1 MSKTTLCVL
10 FGGCT
15 SEYEVS
21 LESAYGVISNI
32 DRAKY
37 AVVMVAITNDGIWNH
52 YTGDVEDIPN
62 GKWVAD
68 TANLKRACVDVSMG
82 SSSLIVFG
90 NDGTFTKI
98 RIDAAFPVMHGAYG
112 EDGTMQ
118 GLFEM
123 AKIPFV
129 GSGCASS
136 AACMDKA
143 MTKMI
148 INNTSV
154 PQAKSLIRTIDM
166 KKLAQCDEYTSAL
179 VAEIEAKFTY
189 PIFIKPANAGSSR
202 GISKVTATSSL
213 IDALI
218 LGAENDAGAKVI
230 IEENISGKEVE
241 VAVLG
246 NPPDIITSVCGEI
259 DPGSE
264 FYDYD
269 TKYKNSTASYFIPA
283 RIKPETADKIKE
295 YVTTIYTA
303 LGCKGLSR
311 VDFFVGTDSAGN
323 EIVTFNEI
331 NTIPGFTPI
340 SMYPKL
346 FIHSDIS
353 YAELIDRLV
362 TLAMGNGKGDF

>member
-1 MSKTTLCVL
+1 MNKVTLCVL

-21 LESAYGVISNI
+21 LESAYGVISNVN
-32 DRAKY
+32 REKY
-37 AVVMVAITNDGIWNH
+37 DVVMLGITRDGVWYN

-62 GKWVAD
+62 DKWID
-68 TANLKRACVDVSMG
+68 SKNDLKRACADVSMG
-82 SSSLIVFG
+82 SSSLIVFDDNG
-90 NDGTFTKI
+90 SCEKI
-98 RIDAAFPVMHGAYG
+98 RIDVAFPVMHGAYG

-136 AACMDKA
+136 AVCMDKA

-148 INNTSV
+148 INNTCV

-166 KKLAQCDEYTSAL
+166 KKIAVCDEYTAAL
-179 VAEIEAKFTY
+179 IAEIENTFAY
-189 PIFIKPANAGSSR
+189 PIFIKPASAGSSR
-202 GISKVTATSSL
+202 GVSKVNGREDL
-213 IDALI
+213 IDAI
-218 LGAENDAGAKVI
+218 TLGAKNDVSAKIV
-230 IEENISGKEVE
+230 IEENITGKEVE

-246 NPPDIITSVCGEI
+246 NPPEINASVCGEI

-283 RIKPETADKIKE
+283 RILHETADKIKE
-295 YVTTIYTA
+295 YVSVIYTA
-303 LGCKGLSR
+303 LGCRGLSR
-311 VDFFVGTDSAGN
+311 VDFFVSKNADGS
-323 EIVTFNEI
+323 EKITFNEI

-346 FIHSDIS
+346 FIHGGMS
-353 YAELIDRLV
+353 YADLIDKLV
-362 TLAMGNGKGDF
+362 TIAMK